1 MSSRLSVLS
10 PYLIEIN
17 LASNHISGFNINLA
31 GLNYLKVLNLSD
43 NKIEGFLGSLP
54 KLDSLLELN
63 LSKNNI
69 TGINLSRLTNILK
82 LNISFNL
89 F

>member
-1 MSSRLSVLS
+1 M
-10 PYLIEIN
+10 EIN
-17 LASNHISGFNINLA
+17 LASNQISGFNINLA

-43 NKIEGFLGSLP
+43 NKIEGFLGSLA
-54 KLDSLLELN
+54 KLDSLMELN

-69 TGINLSRLTNILK
+69 TGINLSRLPNILK